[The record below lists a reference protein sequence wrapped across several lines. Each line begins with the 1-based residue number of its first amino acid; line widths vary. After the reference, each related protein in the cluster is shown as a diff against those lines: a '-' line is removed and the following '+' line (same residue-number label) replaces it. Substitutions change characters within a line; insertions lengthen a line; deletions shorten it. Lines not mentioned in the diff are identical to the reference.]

1 VVASRTLVYR
11 KILGK
16 SPCRTGAFLLPSHS
30 SEEGSYRTLAE
41 TLAEISPPIDTIVA
55 DRLNTPANAMSASIS
70 LEANSS
76 ISRPAANPWLIAVT
90 VSLAAFMEVLDIAI
104 ANVAL
109 PHIAGNL
116 GASND
121 QSTWVLTSYL
131 VANAIVLPITGWL
144 VSLFG
149 RKRFFMTCM
158 GIFTVSSLLCG
169 IAPSLGFLLLF
180 RVLQGAGGGG
190 LQPLAQAILAD
201 TFPPEKRG
209 LAFSIYGI
217 TAVCA
222 PAIGP
227 TLGGWITDIASWRWI
242 FLINLP
248 VGLLTMALVYRLI
261 QDPPSLVLR
270 KRSEIK
276 FDYFG
281 FSLLAL
287 GVGALQI
294 MLDKGQEDDWFGSYF
309 IVTLSVIGGLCLA
322 ALIVHEWFHDDPIVD
337 VRLFKNANFATA
349 NMMMFMV
356 GAVSFATTVL
366 MPQFLQTL
374 MGYTAQSAGMVLSVS
389 AILLLIELPLV
400 GRLIGHF
407 QARYLI
413 AFGWIS
419 LAVGMYVSTQRID
432 LLISFSSATWLR
444 IGQYL
449 PMGFV
454 FVPATTVAYIGIRED
469 KSNAVAGLVNFTRNI
484 GSSVGTSIITTLIVR
499 RSQFHQATLVTSP
512 GMESTRFQDAVNG
525 LAPQLTRAGLSM
537 HEAQRQALARIY
549 ATVQSQAA
557 ALAYIDAYWVLGIA
571 AVAMF
576 ALSFVLKKNDPHAK
590 RGSTPAH

>member
-1 VVASRTLVYR
+1 MSSVA
-11 KILGK
+11 
-16 SPCRTGAFLLPSHS
+16 
-30 SEEGSYRTLAE
+30 
-41 TLAEISPPIDTIVA
+41 
-55 DRLNTPANAMSASIS
+55 S
-70 LEANSS
+70 LEAGPP
-76 ISRPAANPWLIAVT
+76 IPRTAANPWLIAAT
-90 VSLAAFMEVLDIAI
+90 VSLAAFMEVLDTAI

-144 VSLFG
+144 VSIFG

-158 GIFTVSSLLCG
+158 GIFTVSSLFCG

-190 LQPLAQAILAD
+190 LQPMAQAILAD

-227 TLGGWITDIASWRWI
+227 TLGGWLTDVASWRWI

-248 VGLLTMALVYRLI
+248 VGLLALLLVYRLVE
-261 QDPPSLVLR
+261 DPPYLSRR
-270 KRSEIK
+270 KGGMK
-276 FDYFG
+276 LDYVG

-287 GVGALQI
+287 GVAALQI
-294 MLDKGQEDDWFGSYF
+294 MLDKGQEDDWFGSHF
-309 IVTLSVIGGLCLA
+309 ITTLAITAGVCLT
-322 ALIVHEWFHDDPIVD
+322 ALIIYEWFQKDPIVD

-374 MGYTAQSAGMVLSVS
+374 MGYTAQLAGMVLSVS
-389 AILLLIELPLV
+389 AVLLLIELPLV
-400 GRLIGHF
+400 GRLIGRF
-407 QARYLI
+407 QSRYLI
-413 AFGWIS
+413 AFGWIA
-419 LAVGMYVSTQRID
+419 LAVGMYISTQRLD
-432 LLISFSSATWLR
+432 LLVSFRSATLLR

-449 PMGFV
+449 PMGFI
-454 FVPATTVAYIGIRED
+454 FVPATTAAYIGIGAD

-484 GSSVGTSIITTLIVR
+484 GSSVGTSVVTTMIVR
-499 RSQFHQATLVTSP
+499 RSQFHQARLVAGTNM
-512 GMESTRFQDAVNG
+512 GNAKFRDVVNG
-525 LAPQLTRAGLSM
+525 MAQKLTDAGVGA
-537 HEAQRQALARIY
+537 HEARMQALARIY
-549 ATVQSQAA
+549 ASVRAQAA
-557 ALAYIDAYWVLGIA
+557 ALAYIDTYWVLGIA
-571 AVAMF
+571 AVVMF
-576 ALSFVLKKNDPHAK
+576 FLSFVLKKNDP
-590 RGSTPAH
+590 RGRTGSVSAH

>member
-1 VVASRTLVYR
+1 MSDAVSFPLE
-11 KILGK
+11 
-16 SPCRTGAFLLPSHS
+16 GAI
-30 SEEGSYRTLAE
+30 G
-41 TLAEISPPIDTIVA
+41 
-55 DRLNTPANAMSASIS
+55 
-70 LEANSS
+70 
-76 ISRPAANPWLIAVT
+76 RPAANPWLIAVT
-90 VSLAAFMEVLDIAI
+90 VSLAAFMEVLDTAI

-149 RKRFFMTCM
+149 RKRFFLTCM
-158 GIFTVSSLLCG
+158 AIFTVSSLFCG

-190 LQPLAQAILAD
+190 LQPMAQAILAD
-201 TFPPEKRG
+201 TFPPAQRG

-227 TLGGWITDIASWRWI
+227 TLGGWLTDNTSWRWI

-248 VGLLTMALVYRLI
+248 VGLLTLVLVLRLI
-261 QDPPSLVLR
+261 QDPPYLVRR
-270 KRSEIK
+270 KRSEMK
-276 FDYFG
+276 LDYIG

-294 MLDKGQEDDWFGSYF
+294 MLDKGQEDDWLGSHF
-309 IVTLSVIGGLCLA
+309 IMALAITAGMCLT
-322 ALIVHEWFHDDPIVD
+322 ALVVYEWFHQDPIVD

-374 MGYTAQSAGMVLSVS
+374 MGYTAQSAGMVLSVA
-389 AILLLIELPLV
+389 AILLLFELPLV
-400 GRLIGHF
+400 GRLIGRF
-407 QARYLI
+407 QSRYLI
-413 AFGWIS
+413 AFGWIT
-419 LAVGMYVSTQRID
+419 LAIGMYISTQRID
-432 LLISFSSATWLR
+432 LLISFRSATWLR

-449 PMGFV
+449 PMGFI
-454 FVPATTVAYIGIRED
+454 FVPATTAAYIGIRAE

-484 GSSVGTSIITTLIVR
+484 GSSVGTSLVTTMIVR
-499 RSQFHQATLVTSP
+499 RSQFHQSRLVTNISM
-512 GMESTRFQDAVNG
+512 GNTRFQDAMNG
-525 LAPQLTRAGLSM
+525 LAQELSHAGLSL
-537 HEAQRQALARIY
+537 HEAQQQALARIY
-549 ATVQSQAA
+549 ASVQAQAA
-557 ALAYIDAYWVLGIA
+557 ALAYIDTFWVLGIA
-571 AVAMF
+571 AVVMF
-576 ALSFVLKKNDPHAK
+576 ALSFVLKRNDPHAGP
-590 RGSTPAH
+590 GSVSAH